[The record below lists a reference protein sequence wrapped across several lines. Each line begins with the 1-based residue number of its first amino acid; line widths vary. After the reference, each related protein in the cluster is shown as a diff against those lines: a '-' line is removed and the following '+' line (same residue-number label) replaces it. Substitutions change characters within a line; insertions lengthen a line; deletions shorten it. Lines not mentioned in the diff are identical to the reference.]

1 MNIFGFGAF
10 RNKMHIPSHDQF
22 LFHMLF
28 GAFHVTPRIHPIII
42 IFLQPATNITR
53 FFRVV
58 EWVGLNLGYMLL
70 DEFIPIYDELTKHE
84 DYSAS
89 VEFIQGTFK
98 FLEKL
103 ILQKRSYKSVIIKI
117 GFVQISSKFLSS
129 NIELNQL
136 ICTTTRDG
144 VFKRAASS
152 RWSSSLYCPHAA
164 FGRNDH

>member
-1 MNIFGFGAF
+1 
-10 RNKMHIPSHDQF
+10 
-22 LFHMLF
+22 
-28 GAFHVTPRIHPIII
+28 
-42 IFLQPATNITR
+42 
-53 FFRVV
+53 
-58 EWVGLNLGYMLL
+58 MLL
-70 DEFIPIYDELTKHE
+70 DEFIPIYDELTKHD

-129 NIELNQL
+129 NIELNKL

-144 VFKRAASS
+144 VTFEFPIHLFKIIEIIKNPNQI
-152 RWSSSLYCPHAA
+152 YY
-164 FGRNDH
+164 